1 MIEVLPHGGRHP
13 LFSTSGCRALETEAL
28 AAAPAHALMARAGL
42 AVARLALAIA
52 PHARRVWVA
61 CGPGNNGGDGL
72 VAARHLARQGLDVH
86 VSLLNTGR
94 PLPADAQWAL
104 EALTPLTAAPDA
116 RVHLRH
122 SPHPPAGCDLFIDA
136 LLGLGVR
143 RAPQGALAEAIAAL
157 GAGDAPVLSV
167 DLPSGLQGDT
177 GQPCPDA
184 DGRPGAVVRADHT
197 LCLLSLKPG
206 LFTAQGRDLAGR
218 VWLDTLGHHAP
229 AGDAGWLIAPGD
241 PGSSS
246 ASDARVHASHKG
258 SYGQVLVVGGAAHMQ
273 GAAELAACAALAAGA
288 GKVFVKSLSLGHH
301 EAPRTA
307 AHRRPE
313 LMDWP
318 EGSAGRLDGSAAW
331 QDLTLV
337 TGCGAGTALETA
349 GLLLPLLQHA
359 HRLVLD
365 ADGLN
370 SVATHEPARQAL
382 ASRRAQGLQTV
393 LTPHPLEAAR
403 LLGLTVAQV
412 QNDRLGA
419 ARALSATFG
428 CTVVLKGSGT
438 LIASPGEPL
447 HLNGSGN
454 AALASAGTGDVLA
467 GWMGGLW
474 AQQSGDAPHEIA
486 TRSVARHGEAA
497 QGARAPLRAADL
509 IEQMHALQPPLP

>member
-13 LFSTSGCRALETEAL
+13 LFSTSGCRTLEAEAL

-72 VAARHLARQGLDVH
+72 VAARHLALQGLDVH
-86 VSLLNTGR
+86 VSLLNAGK

-104 EALTPLTAAPDA
+104 DALTPLTSAPNGHVRLGAAPC
-116 RVHLRH
+116 
-122 SPHPPAGCDLFIDA
+122 PPADCDLFIDA
-136 LLGLGVR
+136 LLGLGVQR
-143 RAPQGALAEAIAAL
+143 PPQGALAEAIAAL
-157 GAGDAPVLSV
+157 RAGGVPVLSV

-177 GQPCPDA
+177 GQPCQDA
-184 DGRPGAVVRADHT
+184 DGRPGAVARADHT

-218 VWLDTLGHHAP
+218 IWLDTLGLHAP
-229 AGDAGWLIAPGD
+229 HGDAGWLIAPGD
-241 PGSSS
+241 PGRPP
-246 ASDARVHASHKG
+246 APDVRAHASHKG

-288 GKVFVKSLSLGHH
+288 GKVFVKMLSLGPEHI
-301 EAPRTA
+301 RRA
-307 AHRRPE
+307 AEHRRPE

-318 EGSAGRLDGSAAW
+318 DGSAGRLDDSTAW

-337 TGCGAGTALETA
+337 AGCGAGTALDSA
-349 GLLLPLLQHA
+349 GLLQPLLQHA

-370 SVATHEPARQAL
+370 SVATNALARQAL
-382 ASRRAQGLQTV
+382 GSRRARGLQTV

-403 LLGLTVAQV
+403 LLGHTVGQV

-419 ARALSATFG
+419 ARALSAAFD

-454 AALASAGTGDVLA
+454 AALAGAGTGDVLA

-474 AQQSGDAPHEIA
+474 AQQSREAPHEVA